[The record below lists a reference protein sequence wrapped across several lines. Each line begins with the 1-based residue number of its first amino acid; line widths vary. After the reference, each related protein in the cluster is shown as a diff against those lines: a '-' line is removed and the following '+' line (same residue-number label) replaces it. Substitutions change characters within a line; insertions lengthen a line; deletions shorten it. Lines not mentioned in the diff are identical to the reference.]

1 MLPILQC
8 KVTIKGTRIIKSQLT
23 EKYWRHIVV
32 VVLWPQLGPHDADSV
47 SRELA
52 SPCRRRWSQRWWS
65 STSWRCPRGFAPTA
79 NVGFPPRA
87 QHKES
92 FSARISVRIHASTRN
107 TSNTIYNMDDTNNT
121 NSAEQARKTSKEHL
135 RVVAINLC
143 THLLCKTH
151 IVHGA
156 YLLQPVQMLKNP
168 WCKVLQAVQMYEL
181 CKLCNCASTAAAVEA
196 KQGAQS
202 LRPFQRKPSCLL
214 R

>member
-8 KVTIKGTRIIKSQLT
+8 KVTIKGTRIIKPQLT

-52 SPCRRRWSQRWWS
+52 SPCRRRWSSTSWRRWSQRRWS

-107 TSNTIYNMDDTNNT
+107 TSNTIYNMSDTNNT
-121 NSAEQARKTSKEHL
+121 KT
-135 RVVAINLC
+135 R
-143 THLLCKTH
+143 
-151 IVHGA
+151 
-156 YLLQPVQMLKNP
+156 PVQSTRMCLRSI
-168 WCKVLQAVQMYEL
+168 CALIFCARLTSCTVHIY
-181 CKLCNCASTAAAVEA
+181 CN
-196 KQGAQS
+196 QS
-202 LRPFQRKPSCLL
+202 KC
-214 R
+214 